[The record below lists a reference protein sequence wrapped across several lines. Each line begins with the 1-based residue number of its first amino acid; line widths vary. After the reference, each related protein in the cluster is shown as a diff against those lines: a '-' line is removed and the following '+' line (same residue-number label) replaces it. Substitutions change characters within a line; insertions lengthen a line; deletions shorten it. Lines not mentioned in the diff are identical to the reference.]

1 MTKLYFADVMPDG
14 QVRACLPGEGEDD
27 GSLFVPEGEGVA
39 VMLDRPIDWRGPTPT
54 SVLYWEREQ
63 GLYWVEG
70 ATDADLPVVREQAIE
85 TIDSACEDLR
95 LAVIS
100 KMTQA
105 EEYKL
110 AEQHAREYRA
120 AGYTGQAGRGVT
132 GWTRAKHRDGWTDRD
147 SADDILATADRWYGL
162 LFDIRDAR
170 LAAKENVRHETDVGA
185 IGAVV
190 TGVQAHMEAL
200 ALQINTTTM
209 E

>member
-1 MTKLYFADVMPDG
+1 MIESIAELERGTGRVR
-14 QVRACLPGEGEDD
+14 QVLTVEHPIEGAPFEGASDYAPLPGPVDWSAQPTTTSALYLIG
-27 GSLFVPEGEGVA
+27 GV
-39 VMLDRPIDWRGPTPT
+39 LR
-54 SVLYWEREQ
+54 
-63 GLYWVEG
+63 WVET
-70 ATDADLPVVREQAIE
+70 ASLAEAQSQAIE
-85 TIDSACEDLR
+85 NIDSACEALR

-100 KMTQA
+100 KMTQT

-147 SADDILATADRWYGL
+147 SADDILATADRWYSL

-170 LAAKENVRHETDVGA
+170 LAAKEDVRHETEVAA
-185 IGAVV
+185 IGAIVAS
-190 TGVQAHMEAL
+190 VQTHMEAL
-200 ALQINTTTM
+200 ALQINTTTTT